1 MTIPFF
7 DQKNNDSLPQVCL
20 VLKTNFQGLDD
31 DLKYSI
37 EVIDDNE
44 RMTDLEQVE
53 NQVKQFNLTVIKDCL
68 IANESAKKID
78 TDRKI
83 LSIGNA
89 INTEYFSK
97 SKNTSNHYSFNSLGR
112 SILFKLNTIAKF
124 INRLH

>member
-7 DQKNNDSLPQVCL
+7 DQNNNDPLPQVCL

-78 TDRKI
+78 PI